1 MMKPDPD
8 DFLPLAP
15 ATLHILLS
23 LAGEPMHGYGIMR
36 EVLRQSSGRYN
47 LGPGTLYDN
56 LQRLMKQG
64 MVEEVTAPRDEENSR
79 RRYYRLNSLGRGV
92 LSQEIARLE
101 GVVQEGRMRLRSLKP
116 GRA

>member
-1 MMKPDPD
+1 MKPDPD

-23 LAGEPMHGYGIMR
+23 LAGEPVHGYGIMQ
-36 EVLRQSSGRYN
+36 EVFRQSDGRYN

-64 MVEEVTAPRDEENSR
+64 MVEEVAGPSGDQNSR
-79 RRYYRLNSLGRGV
+79 RRYYRLSTLGRGV
-92 LSQEIARLE
+92 LSREIARLE
-101 GVVQEGRMRLRSLKP
+101 GVVHEGQARLRSLKP
-116 GRA
+116 RRT

>member
-1 MMKPDPD
+1 MKPAID

-23 LAGEPMHGYGIMR
+23 LAGEKMYGYAIMQ
-36 EVLRQSSGRYN
+36 EVARQSEGRFK

-64 MVEEVTAPRDEENSR
+64 LVEEVAGRADEDNSR
-79 RRYYRLNSLGRGV
+79 RRYYRLTGLGRGV
-92 LSQEIARLE
+92 LTAEIE
-101 GVVQEGRMRLRSLKP
+101 RLRDVVDHARGQLKSLRP
-116 GRA
+116 RRT

>member
-1 MMKPDPD
+1 MKPAID

-23 LAGEPMHGYGIMR
+23 LAGEKMYGYAIMQ
-36 EVLRQSSGRYN
+36 EVARQSDGRYK

-64 MVEEVTAPRDEENSR
+64 LVEEVAGRADEDSSR
-79 RRYYRLNSLGRGV
+79 RRYYRLTGLGRGV
-92 LSQEIARLE
+92 LTAEID
-101 GVVQEGRMRLRSLKP
+101 RLRDVVDHAQAHLKSP
-116 GRA
+116 HPRRA

>member
-1 MMKPDPD
+1 MKPAPD

-23 LAGEPMHGYGIMR
+23 LAGEPLHGYGIMR
-36 EVLRQSSGRYN
+36 EVRRQSNGRYN

-64 MVEEVTAPRDEENSR
+64 MVEEVAGPREDENSR
-79 RRYYRLNSLGRGV
+79 RRCYRLSSLGRGV
-92 LSQEIARLE
+92 LSQEITRLE

>member
-1 MMKPDPD
+1 MKPAID

-23 LAGEPMHGYGIMR
+23 LAGEKMYGYAIMQ
-36 EVLRQSSGRYN
+36 EVARQSEGRFK

-64 MVEEVTAPRDEENSR
+64 LVEEVASRSDDDNSR
-79 RRYYRLNSLGRGV
+79 RRYYRLSGLGRGV
-92 LSQEIARLE
+92 LTSEVERLR
-101 GVVQEGRMRLRSLKP
+101 GVVELAQAHLKLLLP
-116 GRA
+116 RRT